1 MEKDIHGTVIALKD
15 EDMSEVTGHG
25 ASGRRRVKGNIKS
38 YA

>member
-1 MEKDIHGTVIALKD
+1 MDSITLKD

-25 ASGRRRVKGNIKS
+25 ARGRRRVKGNIKS